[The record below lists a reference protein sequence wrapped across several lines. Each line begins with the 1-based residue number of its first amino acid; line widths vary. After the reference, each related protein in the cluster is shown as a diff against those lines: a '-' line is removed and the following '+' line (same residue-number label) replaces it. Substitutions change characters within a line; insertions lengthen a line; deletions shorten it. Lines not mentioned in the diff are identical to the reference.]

1 MENKVLAV
9 VNGNVITEMDM
20 ENAIQ
25 RFGQDKRQSLSTPEG
40 RKQLLDQLI
49 SWELL
54 YQDAVDTGME
64 NREDYKL
71 QLQEARKGILTQLA
85 IQDVINSAAAVDEE
99 EIKEY
104 YQQNKEYFKGE
115 EQVSAKHILVDTLEK
130 AQQVK
135 EEIVSGLSFEDA
147 ARKYSSC
154 PSKEQGGS
162 LGSFGRGMMVP
173 EFENAAFE
181 IAEGV
186 VSEPVKTQFGYH
198 LILVEGRTKSQE
210 KPYEEVKELIR
221 SHMVQEKQNSLYI
234 DHVNGLKE
242 KYSIEIK

>member
-85 IQDVINSAAAVDEE
+85 IQDVISSAASVDEE

-135 EEIVSGLSFEDA
+135 EEIASGLSFEDA

-173 EFENAAFE
+173 EFEKVAFE
-181 IAEGV
+181 LEEGI

>member
-1 MENKVLAV
+1 MENNILAV
-9 VNGNVITEMDM
+9 VNGTPITEMDM

-25 RFGQDKRQSLSTPEG
+25 RFGQDKRQGLSTPEG

-64 NREDYKL
+64 GREDYKL

-85 IQDVINSAAAVDEE
+85 IQDVINGAAVDEE
-99 EIKEY
+99 DIKEY
-104 YQQNKEYFKGE
+104 YQQNREYFKGD
-115 EQVSAKHILVDTLEK
+115 EQVTAKHILVDTLEK

-135 EEIVSGLSFEDA
+135 EEIASGTSFEDA

-181 IAEGV
+181 LEEGV

-198 LILVEGRTKSQE
+198 LILVEGRTEAQE
-210 KPYEEVKELIR
+210 KPYEEVRELIR
-221 SHMVQEKQNSLYI
+221 NHMLQEKQNAHYI
-234 DHVNGLKE
+234 DHVNGLRD

>member
-1 MENKVLAV
+1 MDNKVLATV
-9 VNGNVITEMDM
+9 EGREITERDLM
-20 ENAIQ
+20 NSLS
-25 RFGQDKRQSLSTPEG
+25 RFPRERQSYLMSEEG
-40 RKQLLDQLI
+40 KGQLLEQLI
-49 SWELL
+49 SFELL
-54 YQDAVDTGME
+54 YNYGKE
-64 NREDYKL
+64 NDLEKEEDYIARVE
-71 QLQEARKGILTQLA
+71 EAKKEILTQTA
-85 IQDVINSAAAVDEE
+85 INKMLQNVDVTDA
-99 EIKEY
+99 EIKAY
-104 YQQNKEYFKGE
+104 YEVNSHIFKNE
-115 EQVSAKHILVDTLEK
+115 ESVTARHILVDTLEK

>member
-85 IQDVINSAAAVDEE
+85 IQDVISSAASVDEE

-135 EEIVSGLSFEDA
+135 EEIASGLSFEDA

-181 IAEGV
+181 IEEGV